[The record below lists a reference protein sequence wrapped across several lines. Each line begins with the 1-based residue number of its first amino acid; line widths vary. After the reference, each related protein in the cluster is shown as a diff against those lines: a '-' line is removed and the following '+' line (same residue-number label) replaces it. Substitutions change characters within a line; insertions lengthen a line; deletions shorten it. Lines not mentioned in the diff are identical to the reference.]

1 MPCYNFALCH
11 TATLYDK
18 NPLLIGTTM
27 PLEAIAINSLDA
39 PLIKKP
45 ARDNDL
51 AERLQALYDS
61 DDEQPDGI
69 EVLNIVEQGFKRGQY
84 LYVGMFNDKPIAAVG
99 CFDDGQTD
107 AKRLQ
112 YLTVHQ
118 QNRGRAIDAKFIK
131 LVYDAEVKKG
141 VREFVPADADIH
153 RIMSEYDLLR
163 VKD

>member
-1 MPCYNFALCH
+1 MPV
-11 TATLYDK
+11 
-18 NPLLIGTTM
+18 
-27 PLEAIAINSLDA
+27 EAIAINDLNA

-45 ARDNDL
+45 ARDNEL
-51 AERLQALYDS
+51 SERLRALYDS
-61 DDEQPDGI
+61 DDNQPSGE
-69 EVLNIVEQGFKRGQY
+69 EVLSLIEQGFKRGQY

-112 YLTVHQ
+112 YLTVHVE
-118 QNRGRAIDAKFIK
+118 NRKRAIDAKFIK

-141 VREFVPADADIH
+141 VRQFVPVDRDTH
-153 RIMSEYDLLR
+153 QIMSEYELLR

>member
-1 MPCYNFALCH
+1 
-11 TATLYDK
+11 
-18 NPLLIGTTM
+18 M
-27 PLEAIAINSLDA
+27 PLEAIAINDLNA

-45 ARDNDL
+45 ARDNEL
-51 AERLQALYDS
+51 SERLRALYDS
-61 DDEQPDGI
+61 DDNQPSGE
-69 EVLNIVEQGFKRGQY
+69 EVLSLIEQGFKRGQT

-112 YLTVHQ
+112 YLTVHE
-118 QNRGRAIDAKFIK
+118 QNRKRAIDAKFIK

-141 VREFVPADADIH
+141 VRQFVPVDRDIH
-153 RIMSEYDLLR
+153 QIMSEYELLR

>member
-1 MPCYNFALCH
+1 
-11 TATLYDK
+11 
-18 NPLLIGTTM
+18 M

-45 ARDNDL
+45 ARENEL
-51 AERLQALYDS
+51 AERLQSLYDS
-61 DDEQPDGI
+61 DATQPSGAD
-69 EVLNIVEQGFKRGQY
+69 VLSLVEQGFKRGQY
-84 LYVGMFNDKPIAAVG
+84 LYVGMFNDKPIAAVA
-99 CFDDGQTD
+99 CFDDGQTN

-112 YLTVHQ
+112 YLTVHT

-141 VREFVPADADIH
+141 VREFVPVDTEIH
-153 RIMSEYDLLR
+153 RIMSEYELLR

>member
-1 MPCYNFALCH
+1 
-11 TATLYDK
+11 
-18 NPLLIGTTM
+18 M

-45 ARDNDL
+45 ARDNEL
-51 AERLQALYDS
+51 RERLSALYDN
-61 DDEQPDGI
+61 DDEQPSGE
-69 EVLNIVEQGFKRGQY
+69 EVLAIVEQGFKRGQY

-112 YLTVHQ
+112 YLTVHE

-131 LVYDAEVKKG
+131 LVYDSEVKKG
-141 VREFVPADADIH
+141 VRQFVPADSAIH
-153 RIMSEYDLLR
+153 QIMSDYELLQ

>member
-1 MPCYNFALCH
+1 
-11 TATLYDK
+11 
-18 NPLLIGTTM
+18 M
-27 PLEAIAINSLDA
+27 PLEAIAINNLQT

-45 ARDNDL
+45 ARENEL
-51 AERLQALYDS
+51 AERLQALYDT
-61 DDEQPDGI
+61 DDSQPDGA
-69 EVLNIVEQGFKRGQY
+69 EVLAIIEQGFKRGQT

-112 YLTVHQ
+112 YLTIHQ
-118 QNRGRAIDAKFIK
+118 QNSGRAIDAKFIK

-141 VREFVPADADIH
+141 VRQFVPVDSEIH
-153 RIMSEYDLLR
+153 RIMSEYELLQ

>member
-1 MPCYNFALCH
+1 
-11 TATLYDK
+11 
-18 NPLLIGTTM
+18 M
-27 PLEAIAINSLDA
+27 PLEAIAINSLDV

-45 ARDNDL
+45 ARDNEL

-61 DDEQPDGI
+61 DDAQPDGI
-69 EVLNIVEQGFKRGQY
+69 EVLNIIEQGFKRGQC
-84 LYVGMFNDKPIAAVG
+84 LYVGMFNDKPIAAGAWV
-99 CFDDGQTD
+99 DDGQTD

-112 YLTVHQ
+112 YLTVHP

-141 VREFVPADADIH
+141 VREFVPVDADIH
-153 RIMSEYDLLR
+153 RTMSEYDLLR

>member
-1 MPCYNFALCH
+1 
-11 TATLYDK
+11 
-18 NPLLIGTTM
+18 M
-27 PLEAIAINSLDA
+27 PLEAIAINDLNA

-45 ARDNDL
+45 ARNNEL
-51 AERLQALYDS
+51 SERLRALYDS
-61 DDEQPDGI
+61 DDNQPSG
-69 EVLNIVEQGFKRGQY
+69 EAVLDIIEQGFKRGQY

-112 YLTVHQ
+112 YLTVHE

-141 VREFVPADADIH
+141 VRQFVPVDSDIH
-153 RIMSEYDLLR
+153 QIMSEYELLR

>member
-1 MPCYNFALCH
+1 
-11 TATLYDK
+11 
-18 NPLLIGTTM
+18 M

-45 ARDNDL
+45 TREHEL
-51 AERLQALYDS
+51 TERLQALYDS
-61 DDEQPDGI
+61 DDSQPAGA
-69 EVLNIVEQGFKRGQY
+69 EVLSIIEQGFKRGQC

-112 YLTVHQ
+112 YLTVHAE
-118 QNRGRAIDAKFIK
+118 NRNRAIDAKFIK

-141 VREFVPADADIH
+141 VRQFVPVGADIH
-153 RIMSEYDLLR
+153 RIMTEYELLQVIR
-163 VKD
+163 

>member
-1 MPCYNFALCH
+1 
-11 TATLYDK
+11 
-18 NPLLIGTTM
+18 M
-27 PLEAIAINSLDA
+27 PLEAIAINDLQT

-45 ARDNDL
+45 TRENEL
-51 AERLQALYDS
+51 AERLRALYDS
-61 DDEQPDGI
+61 DDNQPSGE
-69 EVLNIVEQGFKRGQY
+69 EVLSLIEQGFKRGQT

-112 YLTVHQ
+112 YLTVHT

-141 VREFVPADADIH
+141 VRQFVPVDADIH
-153 RIMSEYDLLR
+153 QIMSEYELLQ

>member
-1 MPCYNFALCH
+1 
-11 TATLYDK
+11 
-18 NPLLIGTTM
+18 M
-27 PLEAIAINSLDA
+27 PLEAIAINDLNT

-45 ARDNDL
+45 ARKNEL
-51 AERLQALYDS
+51 AERLRALYDS
-61 DDEQPDGI
+61 DDSQPSGE
-69 EVLNIVEQGFKRGQY
+69 EVLALIKQGFKRGQY

-112 YLTVHQ
+112 YLTVHE

-141 VREFVPADADIH
+141 VRQFVPVDNNIH
-153 RIMSEYDLLR
+153 QIMSEYELLR
-163 VKD
+163 VKS

>member
-1 MPCYNFALCH
+1 
-11 TATLYDK
+11 
-18 NPLLIGTTM
+18 M
-27 PLEAIAINSLDA
+27 PLEAIAINDLNA

-45 ARDNDL
+45 ARENEL
-51 AERLQALYDS
+51 RERLQALYDS
-61 DDEQPDGI
+61 DDSQPNGE
-69 EVLNIVEQGFKRGQY
+69 EVLGLIEQGFKRGQY

-112 YLTVHQ
+112 YLTVHE

-141 VREFVPADADIH
+141 VRQFVPVDSDIH
-153 RIMSEYDLLR
+153 QIMSDYELLQ

>member
-1 MPCYNFALCH
+1 
-11 TATLYDK
+11 
-18 NPLLIGTTM
+18 M
-27 PLEAIAINSLDA
+27 PLEAIAINDLNA

-45 ARDNDL
+45 ARENEL
-51 AERLQALYDS
+51 RERLQALYDS
-61 DDEQPDGI
+61 DDSQPNGE
-69 EVLNIVEQGFKRGQY
+69 EVLGLIEQGFKRGQY

-112 YLTVHQ
+112 YLTVHE

-131 LVYDAEVKKG
+131 LVYDAAVKKG
-141 VREFVPADADIH
+141 VRQFVPVDSDIH
-153 RIMSEYDLLR
+153 QIMSDYELLQ